1 MQRKNDTA
9 FGWLT
14 IDADSSGGFARQ
26 RTFGAGD
33 YPMDAHVVETGRL
46 GTEPISS
53 TPAGYLADVIV
64 VAGVLLLCQPSV
76 AHVARGR
83 VTR

>member
-53 TPAGYLADVIV
+53 TPAG
-64 VAGVLLLCQPSV
+64 
-76 AHVARGR
+76 
-83 VTR
+83 